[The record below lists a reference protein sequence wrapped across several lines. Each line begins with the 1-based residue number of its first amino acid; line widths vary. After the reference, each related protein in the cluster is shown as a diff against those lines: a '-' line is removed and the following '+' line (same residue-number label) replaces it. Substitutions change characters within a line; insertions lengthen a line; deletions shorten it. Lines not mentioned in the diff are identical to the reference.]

1 MTRVLLAPDKFK
13 GSLTAAEVAA
23 ALAEGLVAG
32 DPSLRITCAPVADGG
47 DGTVAAAVA
56 AGWTS
61 VAVDSVGATRRPTR
75 ASYAMRGSRAV
86 VELASIV
93 GLAALPMDEL
103 DPLGASTFGLGTVI
117 RHALDGG
124 ARDIVIGVG
133 GSASTDG
140 GAGML
145 QALGVRILDADGHDV
160 AAGGGA
166 LRSAVR
172 IDLSGLH
179 SAVCE
184 SHFQVACD
192 VDNPLLGPAGATAVY
207 APQKGA
213 SAQQLVELEDAM
225 TRWALLVGTATG
237 RDDSDVAGAG
247 AAGGT
252 AFGAVSVLG
261 ATIRSG
267 IDTVLDLIDF
277 RNKLADVDLVITGEG
292 SLDVQSLHGKAPI
305 GVAEAAGQVGVDVV
319 VVAGRRTL
327 SDGQL
332 RSAGI
337 RMTYT
342 LAELEPDIHES
353 IANAADLLRRIGRTI
368 AETSTDLVTAR
379 HGGES

>member
-1 MTRVLLAPDKFK
+1 VTHVLLAPDKFK
-13 GSLTAAEVAA
+13 GSLTAAEVAE

-32 DPSLRITCAPVADGG
+32 DPS
-47 DGTVAAAVA
+47 AVA

-61 VAVDSVGATRRPTR
+61 VEVDATGATGRPAR
-75 ASYAMRGSRAV
+75 ASYAVRGSRAV
-86 VELASIV
+86 IELASVV

-103 DPLGASTFGLGTVI
+103 DPMGASTFGLGTVI

-140 GAGML
+140 GAGIL
-145 QALGVRILDADGHDV
+145 QALGARVLDADGHDV
-160 AAGGGA
+160 APGGAA

-172 IDLSGLH
+172 IDLSGLPP
-179 SAVCE
+179 AVRE

-192 VDNPLLGPAGATAVY
+192 VDNPLLGPNGATAVY
-207 APQKGA
+207 ASQKGA

-237 RDDSDVAGAG
+237 RDDGDVPGVG

-277 RNKLADVDLVITGEG
+277 RSKLADADLVITGEG
-292 SLDVQSLHGKAPI
+292 SLDVQSLRGKAPI
-305 GVAEAAGQVGVDVV
+305 GVAVAAGQAGVDVV
-319 VVAGRRTL
+319 AVAGRRTL

-342 LAELEPDIHES
+342 LAELEPDVHES
-353 IANAADLLRRIGRTI
+353 IANAAELLRRIGRTI